1 MKAMSKISIFSFQ
14 HLHVDRIE
22 KESLSCLLLQIKKAD
37 SSSCA
42 TKSQK
47 DERNKKKE
55 EESNSLK
62 TAILELLLEIMIF
75 CFVKNRYQNPKR
87 KDQDSNDHSFHD
99 HFSRCSDLVDIF

>member
-1 MKAMSKISIFSFQ
+1 MS
-14 HLHVDRIE
+14 
-22 KESLSCLLLQIKKAD
+22 SLTKSKKAD

-75 CFVKNRYQNPKR
+75 CFARIAIKTQSEKIKILMIILSTIIFLVAVILWIFSERKR
-87 KDQDSNDHSFHD
+87 
-99 HFSRCSDLVDIF
+99 

>member
-1 MKAMSKISIFSFQ
+1 MS
-14 HLHVDRIE
+14 
-22 KESLSCLLLQIKKAD
+22 SLTKSKKAD

-75 CFVKNRYQNPKR
+75 CFARIAIKTQSEKIEILMIILSTIAFLVAVTLWIFSER
-87 KDQDSNDHSFHD
+87 KQKKTKK
-99 HFSRCSDLVDIF
+99 

>member
-1 MKAMSKISIFSFQ
+1 MS
-14 HLHVDRIE
+14 
-22 KESLSCLLLQIKKAD
+22 SLTKSKKAD

-62 TAILELLLEIMIF
+62 TAILELIFAITIVCFVQIGTTTKNEKLEILMMILSTIVF
-75 CFVKNRYQNPKR
+75 LITV
-87 KDQDSNDHSFHD
+87 
-99 HFSRCSDLVDIF
+99 IFEILLSLYNKKQKKTKK

>member
-1 MKAMSKISIFSFQ
+1 MS
-14 HLHVDRIE
+14 
-22 KESLSCLLLQIKKAD
+22 SLTKSKKAD

-75 CFVKNRYQNPKR
+75 CFARIAIKTQSEKIKILMIYK
-87 KDQDSNDHSFHD
+87 
-99 HFSRCSDLVDIF
+99 

>member
-1 MKAMSKISIFSFQ
+1 MS
-14 HLHVDRIE
+14 
-22 KESLSCLLLQIKKAD
+22 SLTKSKKAD

-75 CFVKNRYQNPKR
+75 YFARIAIKTQSEKIKILMIILSTIIFLVAVILWIFSERKR
-87 KDQDSNDHSFHD
+87 
-99 HFSRCSDLVDIF
+99 

>member
-1 MKAMSKISIFSFQ
+1 MS
-14 HLHVDRIE
+14 
-22 KESLSCLLLQIKKAD
+22 SLTKSKKAD

-75 CFVKNRYQNPKR
+75 CFARIAIKTQSEKIKILMIILSTIAFLVAVILWIFSER
-87 KDQDSNDHSFHD
+87 KQKKTKK
-99 HFSRCSDLVDIF
+99 